1 MLGLCTGVCCQQA
14 AKYVI
19 RLNACFTHGGPHHV
33 RTFTTRLMPS
43 STLFAVKPTS
53 SSSDSPAAAL
63 GRVHAR
69 RLREVYRSAGWPCQ
83 DVPEIELLAA
93 GMLQRVCG
101 PAGHETLRVTDT
113 GIAWLAKTAAQNR
126 AAMSKHEALVAQVAC
141 EMVRAGRIAW
151 RGLGLRAR
159 LSSLDDGSAIAPL
172 YTPLHAGNGG
182 GGMDDCDA
190 FGKGEAQP
198 APARW
203 CIARPDVFSIRNTT
217 VEAYA
222 DPIIH
227 EIKVHRSDLL
237 GDLRRPDKRAAYLD
251 LGGQCWYVLGA
262 DARGRP
268 IGDASEIAAQCGVMV
283 VEGCRL
289 VVARAAPQQARKP
302 LPFALWLALAKA
314 TPVTGLNENDQALLG
329 LGC

>member
-1 MLGLCTGVCCQQA
+1 MLG
-14 AKYVI
+14 
-19 RLNACFTHGGPHHV
+19 RL
-33 RTFTTRLMPS
+33 
-43 STLFAVKPTS
+43 
-53 SSSDSPAAAL
+53 
-63 GRVHAR
+63 HAR

-93 GMLQRVCG
+93 GMLQRVCS
-101 PAGHETLRVTDT
+101 PAGHETLRVTDM
-113 GIAWLAKTAAQNR
+113 GIAWLAR
-126 AAMSKHEALVAQVAC
+126 AAGHNRSVMSKHEALVEHVALA
-141 EMVRAGRIAW
+141 MVRAGRIAW

-159 LSSLDDGSAIAPL
+159 LLPLDDGGAVV
-172 YTPLHAGNGG
+172 PLHAVLLEGG
-182 GGMDDCDA
+182 EGMA
-190 FGKGEAQP
+190 KNMQTPQP
-198 APARW
+198 PARW

-222 DPIIH
+222 DPIVH

-262 DARGRP
+262 DAKGRP
-268 IGDASEIAAQCGVMV
+268 IGDASEIAAECGVMV
-283 VEGCRL
+283 MQEGRL

-314 TPVTGLNENDQALLG
+314 TPVTGLNEDDQALLG
-329 LGC
+329 LDC

>member
-1 MLGLCTGVCCQQA
+1 MLG
-14 AKYVI
+14 
-19 RLNACFTHGGPHHV
+19 RL
-33 RTFTTRLMPS
+33 
-43 STLFAVKPTS
+43 
-53 SSSDSPAAAL
+53 
-63 GRVHAR
+63 HAR

-93 GMLQRVCG
+93 GMLQRVYG
-101 PAGHETLRVTDT
+101 PAGHETLRVTDI

-159 LSSLDDGSAIAPL
+159 LPPLDDGSAVAPL
-172 YTPLHAGNGG
+172 YTPLHAKNGG
-182 GGMDDCDA
+182 GEMDDCDA
-190 FGKGEAQP
+190 FGKLPGQGEAQP
-198 APARW
+198 PPARW

-222 DPIIH
+222 DPIVH

-262 DARGRP
+262 DAKGRP
-268 IGDASEIAAQCGVMV
+268 IGDASEIAAECGVMIME
-283 VEGCRL
+283 EGRL
-289 VVARAAPQQARKP
+289 VVARAAPQQPRKP

-314 TPVTGLNENDQALLG
+314 TPVTGLNDDDQALLG
-329 LGC
+329 LDG